1 MLLPNPQSLP
11 RVTLLAGPDRALR
24 ALVLEKLM
32 AEVRPHHLTVLS
44 FDHHRRPL
52 VTDPHL
58 HFRWAEAKQIHIA
71 QPGQIVPF
79 RADLFIELNAMAR
92 AKTSDHIVVE
102 LGRNDELPNV
112 RDCLEHRYPGGIDL
126 RSVVRLT
133 RSILILAFNGLTD
146 SFWTDAAAA
155 EPEENNDKHSEG
167 ACSRA
172 HSLSKS
178 IECADT
184 IVIADRAKTDPARL
198 AAAVRLLRALNPKAA
213 ILDPKLERLES
224 NSLDVGKRMDLSG
237 KETIAVDSNP
247 QMQWAIADP
256 EFSRVEIRGSRPLHP
271 GRFLTFVKEGWRG
284 LIRARGEI
292 RLASQPGIY
301 RIWSQAGRVGVLGSS
316 NSSANGKWHQNLT
329 LVGPSKACI
338 DAGHNFER
346 SLLTDEE
353 IELGPRIWHSF
364 IDPFKED

>member
-1 MLLPNPQSLP
+1 M
-11 RVTLLAGPDRALR
+11 
-24 ALVLEKLM
+24 
-32 AEVRPHHLTVLS
+32 
-44 FDHHRRPL
+44 
-52 VTDPHL
+52 TDPHL

-79 RADLFIELNAMAR
+79 RADLFIELSAMAQGK
-92 AKTSDHIVVE
+92 ASDHIVVE

-112 RDCLEHRYPGGIDL
+112 RDSLEHRYPGGIDL

-133 RSILILAFNGLTD
+133 RSILILSVNGLKE

-178 IECADT
+178 IECADS
-184 IVIADRAKTDPARL
+184 IVIADLAETDPACL
-198 AAAVRLLRALNPKAA
+198 AAAVRLLRALNPEAA
-213 ILDPKLERLES
+213 ILDPKLERLEVS
-224 NSLDVGKRMDLSG
+224 SPAVSKRMDLSG
-237 KETIAVDSNP
+237 NEMIAVDSNL

-256 EFSRVEIRGSRPLHP
+256 EFARAEIHGSRPLHP

-292 RLASQPGIY
+292 RLASQPETY

-316 NSSANGKWHQNLT
+316 NSSVKGKWHQDLT
-329 LVGPSKACI
+329 LVGPSDACI

-353 IELGPRIWHSF
+353 IELGPRLWRSF
-364 IDPFKED
+364 IDPFKEE

>member
-24 ALVLEKLM
+24 ALVLEKLI

-44 FDHHRRPL
+44 FDHQRRPL
-52 VTDPHL
+52 MTDPHL
-58 HFRWAEAKQIHIA
+58 HFRWAEAKQIRIA

-92 AKTSDHIVVE
+92 GKATDHIVVE

-133 RSILILAFNGLTD
+133 RSILILAASGLTQ

-172 HSLSKS
+172 HSLAKS
-178 IECADT
+178 IESADT
-184 IVIADRAKTDPARL
+184 IVIADRAKTDPVCLAEAIRL
-198 AAAVRLLRALNPKAA
+198 IQAFNPKAA
-213 ILDPKLERLES
+213 ILDPKLERLEYS
-224 NSLDVGKRMDLSG
+224 SPAGKTVDLSG
-237 KETIAVDSNP
+237 NRTSAVDSHL
-247 QMQWAIADP
+247 QMKWAIADP
-256 EFSRVEIRGSRPLHP
+256 EFARAEIRGSRPLHP

-292 RLASQPGIY
+292 RLVSQPGTY

-316 NSSANGKWHQNLT
+316 NSSAKGKWQQDLT

-353 IELGPRIWHSF
+353 IELGPRLWRSF
-364 IDPFKED
+364 IDPFKEE

>member
-24 ALVLEKLM
+24 ALVLEKLI

-44 FDHHRRPL
+44 FDRQRRPL
-52 VTDPHL
+52 MADPHL

-92 AKTSDHIVVE
+92 GKACDHIVVE

-126 RSVVRLT
+126 GSVVRLT
-133 RSILILAFNGLTD
+133 RSILILSANGLTD

-155 EPEENNDKHSEG
+155 EPEENNDQHSEG

-178 IECADT
+178 IECAD
-184 IVIADRAKTDPARL
+184 IVVIADRAETDPACL

-213 ILDPKLERLES
+213 IMDPKLERLEVS
-224 NSLDVGKRMDLSG
+224 SLAVSKRVNLSEN
-237 KETIAVDSNP
+237 ETIAMDSNL

-256 EFSRVEIRGSRPLHP
+256 EFARVEILGSRPLHP

-284 LIRARGEI
+284 LIRARGEM
-292 RLASQPGIY
+292 RLASQPGTC
-301 RIWSQAGRVGVLGSS
+301 RIWSQAGRVGVLGST
-316 NSSANGKWHQNLT
+316 NSSASGKWHQDLT
-329 LVGPSKACI
+329 LVGPAEACI
-338 DAGHNFER
+338 DAVQNFER

-353 IELGPRIWHSF
+353 IELGPRLWRAF
-364 IDPFKED
+364 VDPFKEE